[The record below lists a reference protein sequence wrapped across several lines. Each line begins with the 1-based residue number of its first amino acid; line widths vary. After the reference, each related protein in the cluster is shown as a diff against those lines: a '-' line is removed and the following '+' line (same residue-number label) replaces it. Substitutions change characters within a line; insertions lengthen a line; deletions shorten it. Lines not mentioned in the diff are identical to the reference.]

1 MISQKDGRIYD
12 EMIATLKQILRENV
26 VTVRFVKE
34 STGETREM
42 VCTLVEKYLPEKK
55 APVKGAP
62 EKAPRKQNPDVCVV
76 FDLQREEWRSFRYDS
91 VIEFS
96 TIEGVY
102 VPKVPSKVEL
112 VFTPNEE

>member
-1 MISQKDGRIYD
+1 MTQKTDSMYD
-12 EMIATLKQILRENV
+12 EMIVKLKDILHKNV

-55 APVKGAP
+55 APAKDAP
-62 EKAPRKQNPDVCVV
+62 VKAPRKQNPDVCVV

-102 VPKVPSKVEL
+102 VPKTPSKVEL
-112 VFTPNEE
+112 VFTPNEV